1 MLKFYKFYFER
12 ILKYKKFYYI
22 PLFLFL
28 KSCMTLTEGSIEY
41 IQIYSTPSNAEIYLD
56 GRLLGNTPIKIELVK
71 SFHMAMGNKSKITI
85 KKSGYIDQEYELTT
99 KFNKGVLFNGV
110 FTTSSTT
117 SSAVDLAS
125 GSIIKMTPNEY
136 NLILKENHGKV
147 KNIHHLIKLNS
158 YFYPYFQISL
168 FKKDDNLKTL
178 IENLCGL
185 DYYNSIINKIS
196 IRTSLSKTNDILY
209 KQKEKCLDS

>member
-1 MLKFYKFYFER
+1 
-12 ILKYKKFYYI
+12 
-22 PLFLFL
+22 
-28 KSCMTLTEGSIEY
+28 MTLTEGSIEY

-71 SFHMAMGNKSKITI
+71 TFHMAMGNKSNITI

-136 NLILKENHGKV
+136 NLILKKDNEKV
-147 KNIHHLIKLNS
+147 NNIHHLIKLNS
-158 YFYPYFQISL
+158 YFYPYFQINL
-168 FKKDDNLKTL
+168 FKIDDNFKTL

-185 DYYNSIINKIS
+185 DYYNSVIKQIS
-196 IRTSLSKTNDILY
+196 IRTSLSQTNDILY
-209 KQKEKCLDS
+209 NQKEKCLDIRWQYFNLNI